1 MIAISVSL
9 HGPVAEGYSDTI
21 IDDYVD
27 DMVWEVGAQGLA
39 NVNTVLNTSIQNP
52 TPYYETQ
59 TTLNWGVFAGA
70 GANVIVHDRG
80 IIYGP
85 WLEGVGSRNFPKTS
99 FKGYH
104 AFEKG
109 AIALN
114 DGQALRVAEAVLTR
128 YMPKLRGGV

>member
-9 HGPVAEGYSDTI
+9 HGPVTEGYSDTI

-85 WLEGVGSRNFPKTS
+85 WLEGIGSRNFPKTS

>member
-1 MIAISVSL
+1 MIDIDISY
-9 HGPVAEGYSDTI
+9 HGPIAEGHGTHVV
-21 IDDYVD
+21 DDYID

-39 NVNTVLNTSIQNP
+39 NVNTTLDASIQQP

-59 TTLNWGVFAGA
+59 TTLNWGVYAGA

-80 IIYGP
+80 IVYGP
-85 WLEGVGSRNFPKTS
+85 WLEGAGSRNFPKTS

-114 DGQALRVAEAVLTR
+114 NGQALRVASDVLRR
-128 YMPKLRGGV
+128 YMPRLRGEG

>member
-85 WLEGVGSRNFPKTS
+85 WLEGIGSRNFPKTS
-99 FKGYH
+99 FRGYH

>member
-1 MIAISVSL
+1 MLVVTMQL
-9 HGPVAEGYSDTI
+9 HGPVAEGNAGGI
-21 IDDYVD
+21 VEDYVD

-39 NVNTVLNTSIQNP
+39 DVNTVLNAMIQHP

-59 TTLNWGVFAGA
+59 TTMNWGVYAGA

-80 IIYGP
+80 IIYGR
-85 WLEGVGSRNFPKTS
+85 WLEGIGSRNYPKTS

-109 AIALN
+109 AVALN
-114 DGQALRVAEAVLTR
+114 DGQAVRVAEAVLKR
-128 YMPKLRGGV
+128 YLPRLRGEA

>member
-1 MIAISVSL
+1 MLDIHVSL
-9 HGPVAEGYSDTI
+9 DGPVAEGHGTAI
-21 IDDYVD
+21 VD
-27 DMVWEVGAQGLA
+27 AYIEDMVWEVGSQGLA
-39 NVNTVLNTSIQNP
+39 NVNTELNASIQHP

-59 TTLNWGVFAGA
+59 TTLNWGVYAGA

-85 WLEGVGSRNFPKTS
+85 WLEGIGSRNFPKTS
-99 FKGYH
+99 FRGYH

-114 DGQALRVAEAVLTR
+114 NGQALRVTEAVLR
-128 YMPKLRGGV
+128 GYMPKLRGEG

>member
-1 MIAISVSL
+1 MIDIRVEL
-9 HGPVAEGYSDTI
+9 HGPVAEGHGTEILDA
-21 IDDYVD
+21 YVE
-27 DMVWEVGAQGLA
+27 DMVWEVGVQGLA
-39 NVNTVLNTSIQNP
+39 NVNTTLNASIQNP
-52 TPYYETQ
+52 TPYYETM

-80 IIYGP
+80 IIYGS
-85 WLEGVGSRNFPKTS
+85 WLEGIGSRNFPKTS

-114 DGQALRVAEAVLTR
+114 DGQALRVADAVLKL
-128 YMPKLRGGV
+128 YMPRLRGEV

>member
-1 MIAISVSL
+1 MIGVTVSL
-9 HGPVAEGYSDTI
+9 HGPVTEGHAMPI
-21 IDDYVD
+21 VDDYVRD
-27 DMVWEVGAQGLA
+27 AVWDVASQGLS
-39 NVNTVLNTSIQNP
+39 NVSTVLNESIQHP

-59 TTLNWGVFAGA
+59 TTLNWGASTGGISA
-70 GANVIVHDRG
+70 IVHDRG

-85 WLEGVGSRNFPKTS
+85 WLEGIGSRNFPKTT

-114 DGQALRVAEAVLTR
+114 NGEALRVAEATLR
-128 YMPKLRGGV
+128 LYMPRLRGEG

>member
-128 YMPKLRGGV
+128 YMPKLRGGA

>member
-1 MIAISVSL
+1 MLAISVSL
-9 HGPVAEGYSDTI
+9 HGPVAEGYGTEI
-21 IDDYVD
+21 VD
-27 DMVWEVGAQGLA
+27 DLVDDLVWEVGSQGLA
-39 NVNTVLNTSIQNP
+39 NVNTVLNSSIQQP
-52 TPYYETQ
+52 TPYYETM

-80 IIYGP
+80 IVYGP
-85 WLEGVGSRNFPKTS
+85 WLEGIGSRNFPKTS

-114 DGQALRVAEAVLTR
+114 DGQALRVSEVVLKR
-128 YMPKLRGGV
+128 YMPRLRGEG